1 MRTLYADFSCF
12 YIYHFILRNLKTEKQ
27 KITKNLRFFEIF
39 DDFFYQKEF
48 LATRLQAECSPTT
61 CPQMTATDQ
70 WIFLCAAHKSPKEC
84 SAIDYTR

>member
-27 KITKNLRFFEIF
+27 RITKNLRFLKIF
-39 DDFFYQKEF
+39 FDQKEFF

-84 SAIDYTR
+84 SAIAYTR